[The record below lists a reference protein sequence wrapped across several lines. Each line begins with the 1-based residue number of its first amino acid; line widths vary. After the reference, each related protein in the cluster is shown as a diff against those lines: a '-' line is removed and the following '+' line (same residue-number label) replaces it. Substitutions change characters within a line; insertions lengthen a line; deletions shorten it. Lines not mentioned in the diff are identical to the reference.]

1 MILRAGALLAT
12 VMLLMSCSAAPHPLP
27 TDLIDI
33 RLAAPIDTVKTA
45 ITQVLTDGGYDVD
58 WKDDSRMET
67 GYREEIHGP
76 WNWLYRWRFGTIKSR
91 VNATVRAA
99 DDKST
104 ALKLEIQSEGKDG
117 LFTGWNQ
124 VPSAMPQSAD
134 NQLRLIKNA
143 LHLL

>member
-1 MILRAGALLAT
+1 MILRTGVLLAT
-12 VMLLMSCSAAPHPLP
+12 VMLLMSCSGAPHPLP

-58 WKDDSRMET
+58 WKDESTLET
-67 GYREEIHGP
+67 AYREEMHGP

-91 VNATVRAA
+91 VTATVRAA
-99 DDKST
+99 EDKST
-104 ALKLEIQSEGKDG
+104 ALKLEIHSEGKDG
-117 LFTGWNQ
+117 LFTGWDQ
-124 VPSAMPQSAD
+124 VPSALPQSAD